1 MAQRDFDVVANSL
14 LLLELALS
22 IGRMSNENVIRR
34 CESFLRILL
43 ARKNLSY
50 GSVWVHCDFIDRD
63 NGDSDALELVTA
75 IPESRGIETRVAIDH
90 PSMSRLLHAKFD
102 LVRDTDADFASH
114 VLESNVRSGSILSL
128 KLQTL
133 GALRLYSTKAGAFT
147 QIEINQLLPVI
158 EIFALSLKSAYSQKH
173 LQQSETRARLAM
185 AQAEQSRAV
194 AERAKISAEKANQ
207 AKSDF
212 LATMSHEIRTPMNG
226 VIGMTETLL
235 DMELPQEQR
244 HFANLIRDSG
254 QALLRIINDI
264 LDFSKMEAGRL
275 VLEHDSFELSDLVEN
290 VAELLARQA
299 HDKGLELVLY
309 ISPYIHGRHI
319 GDAGRFRQVL
329 LNLLNNAVKFTDTG
343 TVAIL
348 VSPADGAKGVRVE
361 VRDTGIGI
369 SHEGRDQLF
378 KSFNQIDASTA
389 RRHGGT
395 GLGLAIS
402 QQIITLMSG
411 RIGLKSEVGNGS
423 VFWFEVPLERVGEGP
438 MRLDSADRFNHR
450 SILVVDNN
458 EVSRAAFEKM
468 LSYWGGQVRLANSAH
483 AALSYLQAES
493 PDVVLINI
501 APSDAGSVELVRY
514 LRTSFAPTG
523 PKIIVVDTV
532 AASHSDEDTLRRL
545 ADHWL
550 IRPIRRSALFEALL
564 KTLEQ
569 DVVNDEP
576 STEPKTQIA
585 SVPKPG
591 SKRLRVLVAED
602 NLVNQQVVMAMLKKL
617 GHECSIV
624 NNGREAVASIQ
635 HQRYDLV
642 LMDIQ
647 MPEMDGY
654 QASRLIRA
662 LPTDCARIPII
673 ALTANAM
680 QGDAEKCL
688 LAGMDRYITKPIDR
702 AKLDASIN
710 ELTGQPGNRAKA
722 GAR

>member
-22 IGRMSNENVIRR
+22 IGRMSNESVMRR

-50 GSVWVHCDFIDRD
+50 GSVWIRCDVIDRD
-63 NGDSDALELVTA
+63 DGDSDALELVTA
-75 IPESRGIETRVAIDH
+75 IPESRGIETKIAIDH
-90 PSMSRLLHAKFD
+90 PSMSYLMHSKFH

-114 VLESNVRSGSILSL
+114 VLESNVQSGSILSL
-128 KLQTL
+128 KLQML
-133 GALRLYSTKAGAFT
+133 GVIRLYSTKTGAFT

-158 EIFALSLKSAYSQKH
+158 EIFALSLKSAYSQEH

-185 AQAEQSRAV
+185 EQAEQSRAV
-194 AERAKISAEKANQ
+194 AERAQISAEQANQ

-235 DMELPQEQR
+235 DTQLPQEQR

-275 VLEHDSFELSDLVEN
+275 VLEHDPFELSDLIEN
-290 VAELLARQA
+290 VVELLARQA
-299 HDKGLELVLY
+299 HDKGLDLVLY
-309 ISPYIHGRHI
+309 ISPDIHERYT

-343 TVAIL
+343 TVSIVVA
-348 VSPADGAKGVRVE
+348 PADGAKGVRVE

-378 KSFNQIDASTA
+378 KSFSQIDTSTE

-402 QQIITLMSG
+402 QNIVALMSG
-411 RIGLKSEVGNGS
+411 RIGMESEVGNGS
-423 VFWFEVPLERVGEGP
+423 VFWFEVPLDSVDEGA
-438 MRLDSADRFNHR
+438 MRADSAGRFNHR

-458 EVSRAAFEKM
+458 DVSRAAFEKM
-468 LSYWGGQVRLANSAH
+468 LSYWGSQVRLANEGH
-483 AALSYLQAES
+483 AALSYLQTES

-501 APSDAGSVELVRY
+501 KHPDAGSVELVRH

-532 AASHSDEDTLRRL
+532 AASHSDDDTLRRL

-550 IRPIRRSALFEALL
+550 IRPVRRSALFEALL

-569 DVVNDEP
+569 KAFSAAPGIEA
-576 STEPKTQIA
+576 KTQIP
-585 SVPKPG
+585 SVPEPNN
-591 SKRLRVLVAED
+591 KRLRVLVAED
-602 NLVNQQVVMAMLKKL
+602 NLVNQQVAMAILKKL
-617 GHECSIV
+617 GHQCSIV
-624 NNGREAVASIQ
+624 SNGREAVASVQ
-635 HQRYDLV
+635 NQRYDLV

-654 QASRLIRA
+654 QAARLIRA

-680 QGDAEKCL
+680 LGDAQKCL
-688 LAGMDRYITKPIDR
+688 LAGMDRYVTKPINR
-702 AKLDASIN
+702 AKLETSIN
-710 ELTGQPGNRAKA
+710 ELTGQPRKSW
-722 GAR
+722 RTLT